1 MSSPRAREPVS
12 HQGRSSRRGTA
23 SDKTRNGVPASV
35 GNGSPTTSRGRRTRA
50 ALVSAARDAFEELGF
65 RNARIADITARAG
78 TSYGVFYHYF
88 DSKDS
93 ILDELFTVV
102 TGEMYTASQA
112 RRAEPG
118 EPWEK
123 IRAANRQ
130 YLAVAARN
138 ARLIAMLEELA
149 FRDPRFRELKLRIRE
164 PFVRRNEAG
173 IRRLQ
178 EQGYADSR
186 LDAALA
192 ASNLGGMIENFTL
205 LWFVH
210 GLEYDEDLA
219 VETLTR
225 LWAQA
230 IGLGMSNQPSGIPS
244 IGVGANGG

>member
-1 MSSPRAREPVS
+1 VL
-12 HQGRSSRRGTA
+12 A
-23 SDKTRNGVPASV
+23 SL
-35 GNGSPTTSRGRRTRA
+35 GNSSPTTSRGRRTRA

-65 RNARIADITARAG
+65 RNARISDIAARAG

-112 RRAEPG
+112 RGAEPG
-118 EPWEK
+118 EPVEK
-123 IRAANRQ
+123 IRAANRR
-130 YLAVAARN
+130 YLGVAARN

-178 EQGYADSR
+178 AQGLADSR

-192 ASNLGGMIENFTL
+192 ASVLGGMIESFTL

-210 GLEYDEDLA
+210 GLEFDEDIA
-219 VETLTR
+219 VKTLTR

-230 IGLGMSNQPSGIPS
+230 IGLGMSNQPSGIPP
-244 IGVGANGG
+244 IEVRAMLGANGG